1 MRLIE
6 TASRWGNMYNFRY
19 YHDGRR
25 ISKDVWEEL
34 YNQNGAKLEGGVM
47 ENTDFGFRKIWCF

>member
-25 ISKDVWEEL
+25 ISKDAWEEL
-34 YNQNGAKLEGGVM
+34 YNQNGAKL
-47 ENTDFGFRKIWCF
+47 